1 MITGMANRI
10 SPRSRSSYPKH
21 RLDARRP
28 RLAHPKE
35 GNALS
40 KLRKRRVILALATT
54 ATAAG
59 LAASFSF
66 SAANAATVPDVQSG
80 TGWFAVNGPAPSNN
94 YSSYTFAIFQAW
106 QGSAASAAKSQGA
119 VVAEYKDLTST
130 RSDDCG
136 TSPGGGSDC
145 IVNGV
150 ICPSS
155 VNDAANY
162 AAGLGFCWAWRN
174 HPEWFLTTDG
184 STATSSTPSSDL
196 VWENGYNTQA
206 MMDWGNKA
214 YQDAWAASVI
224 KTAQANGFQYVFAD
238 NALMN
243 PTAYTN
249 QPLVKY
255 PTAQAVQNATQSMLA
270 EVGPQLQ
277 AAGIGF
283 IPNLG
288 YTDMYPGVWAQWLPY
303 VSGFMNQHD
312 VGAGVKTQNGTSNEL
327 QDEHNACQQQGKVCL
342 FDNTGTTIQVVASSS
357 APASAP
363 SSTPSSAP
371 SSAPPAA
378 PVGLSHQVQEKVSW
392 QSVTGATSYHL
403 QVVNGSGTVVKD
415 RTTSNTSYTFTN
427 LSQKTSYSWKVQAT
441 SGTGT
446 SSYATGKFQ
455 TGS

>member
-1 MITGMANRI
+1 MANRI
-10 SPRSRSSYPKH
+10 SRGSRTGYPRH
-21 RLDARRP
+21 RLDAGRP
-28 RLAHPKE
+28 RLAHSKV

-40 KLRKRRVILALATT
+40 KLRKRRVVLALATS

-59 LAASFSF
+59 LAASFGF
-66 SAANAATVPDVQSG
+66 SAANAATVPNVQSG
-80 TGWFAVNGPAPSNN
+80 TGWFAVNGPAPNNN
-94 YSSYTFAIFQAW
+94 YTNYTFAIFQAW
-106 QGSAASAAKSQGA
+106 QGSAASAAKGQGA

-130 RSDDCG
+130 RADDCG

-150 ICPSS
+150 ICPSG

-174 HPEWFLTTDG
+174 HPDWFLTTDG
-184 STATSSTPSSDL
+184 STATSSTPPSDL
-196 VWENGYNTQA
+196 VWENGYNVQA

-214 YQDAWAASVI
+214 YQDAWAANVI
-224 KTAQANGFQYVFAD
+224 QTAQANGFQYVFAD

-255 PTAQAVQNATQSMLA
+255 PTAAAVQSATQSMLA

-288 YTDMYPGVWAQWLPY
+288 YTDMYPGVWARWLPY

-312 VGAGVKTQNGTSNEL
+312 VGSGVKTQNGTSNEL

-342 FDNTGTTIQVVASSS
+342 FDNTGSTIQVVAASS
-357 APASAP
+357 APNSA
-363 SSTPSSAP
+363 PSSAP

-378 PVGLSHQVQEKVSW
+378 PPTAPVGLSHQVQEHVSW
-392 QSVTGATSYHL
+392 HSVSGASGYHI
-403 QVVNGSGTVVKD
+403 QVVDGSGKVVKN

-427 LSQKTSYSWKVQAT
+427 LNPNTGYSWRVQAT

-446 SSYATGKFQ
+446 SSYATAKFQ